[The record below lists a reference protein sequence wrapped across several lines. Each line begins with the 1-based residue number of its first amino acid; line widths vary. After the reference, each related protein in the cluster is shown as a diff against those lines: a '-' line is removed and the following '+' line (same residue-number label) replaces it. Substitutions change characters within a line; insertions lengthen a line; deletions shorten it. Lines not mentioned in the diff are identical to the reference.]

1 MLCPSNQSFLYIHFT
16 TGEYEYHYIVE
27 WEESSTNKRTI
38 NKKRPDI
45 KIRTKVGLTKIMR
58 VHRRDYDV
66 FQALDMDS
74 HAVSKKKTRSLVNKK
89 KKNPMDTHYVDSLTF
104 EDCGY
109 TQNVPKYSNK
119 AYLSRSPPIIP
130 PHLLHFLL
138 NKKPVRKALTECPEI
153 LPKPCHTL
161 LNHVYAK
168 SLNEEGVMTLSSTQ
182 RYRKKFVTTI
192 FYCPISDP

>member
-1 MLCPSNQSFLYIHFT
+1 MLKQSKFLMYIYFT
-16 TGEYEYHYIVE
+16 TGEYEYQYIVE
-27 WEESSTNKRTI
+27 WEEASSNKRVI

-74 HAVSKKKTRSLVNKK
+74 HAVSKRKTRSLGYKK
-89 KKNPMDTHYVDSLTF
+89 KQNIVGAQDMDYSTF
-104 EDCGY
+104 EDGGY
-109 TQNVPKYSNK
+109 TQNVPNYSNK

-138 NKKPVRKALTECPEI
+138 NKKPIRKASTECPEI

-161 LNHVYAK
+161 LNHLYAR

>member
-1 MLCPSNQSFLYIHFT
+1 
-16 TGEYEYHYIVE
+16 
-27 WEESSTNKRTI
+27 
-38 NKKRPDI
+38 
-45 KIRTKVGLTKIMR
+45 MR
-58 VHRRDYDV
+58 VHKRDYDV

-74 HAVSKKKTRSLVNKK
+74 HAVSKRKTRSRGYQKK
-89 KKNPMDTHYVDSLTF
+89 QNIVDTQDMNVLTS
-104 EDCGY
+104 EDGGY
-109 TQNVPKYSNK
+109 TQNVPNYSNK

-138 NKKPVRKALTECPEI
+138 NKKPIRMASIECPEI

-161 LNHVYAK
+161 LNHLYAR

-192 FYCPISDP
+192 FYSPISDPY

>member
-1 MLCPSNQSFLYIHFT
+1 
-16 TGEYEYHYIVE
+16 
-27 WEESSTNKRTI
+27 
-38 NKKRPDI
+38 
-45 KIRTKVGLTKIMR
+45 MR

-74 HAVSKKKTRSLVNKK
+74 HAVSKRKRSQGHKK
-89 KKNPMDTHYVDSLTF
+89 KPNMVDTQDMDCLTF
-104 EDCGY
+104 EDGGY
-109 TQNVPKYSNK
+109 TQNVPNYPNK

-138 NKKPVRKALTECPEI
+138 NKKPIRKACTECPEI

-161 LNHVYAK
+161 LNHLYAR

-192 FYCPISDP
+192 FYCPISDPF

>member
-1 MLCPSNQSFLYIHFT
+1 MIPRQSKFSYISFT
-16 TGEYEYHYIVE
+16 AGEYEYQYIVE
-27 WEESSTNKRTI
+27 WEEASVNKRTI

-45 KIRTKVGLTKIMR
+45 KIRTKVGYTKIMR

-74 HAVSKKKTRSLVNKK
+74 HAVSKRKIRSLGDKK
-89 KKNPMDTHYVDSLTF
+89 KQNMTETRDMDCLTF
-104 EDCGY
+104 EDGGY
-109 TQNVPKYSNK
+109 TQNVPNYSNNS
-119 AYLSRSPPIIP
+119 YMSRSPPIIP
-130 PHLLHFLL
+130 PHSLHFLL
-138 NKKPVRKALTECPEI
+138 NKKPIRRASKECPEI

-161 LNHVYAK
+161 LNHLYAR

>member
-1 MLCPSNQSFLYIHFT
+1 MPRQSKFSYISFT
-16 TGEYEYHYIVE
+16 AGEYEYQYIVE
-27 WEESSTNKRTI
+27 WEEASVNKRAI

-58 VHRRDYDV
+58 VHKRDYDV

-74 HAVSKKKTRSLVNKK
+74 HAVSSRKIRSLGHKKKQNIVETRD
-89 KKNPMDTHYVDSLTF
+89 MDSLTF
-104 EDCGY
+104 EDVGY
-109 TQNVPKYSNK
+109 AQNVPNYSNK

-138 NKKPVRKALTECPEI
+138 NKKPIRKACTECPEI

-161 LNHVYAK
+161 LNHLYAR

-192 FYCPISDP
+192 FYSPISDPY